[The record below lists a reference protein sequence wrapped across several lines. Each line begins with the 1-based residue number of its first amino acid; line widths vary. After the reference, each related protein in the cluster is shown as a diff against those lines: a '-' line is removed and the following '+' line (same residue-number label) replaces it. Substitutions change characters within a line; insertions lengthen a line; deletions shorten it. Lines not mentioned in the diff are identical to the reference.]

1 MPDRIANVLRSKK
14 SGHIAMVPLCTF
26 IGYGGYVGT
35 PPYELLPPGAT
46 AMDVGETLLRVLERS
61 GPTGVHIEDAKA
73 HLAELEDA
81 TTRQAKKLCE
91 GSRPT
96 TAGVAAR
103 SDRWRVEH
111 RHRRKS
117 VTVTPLVYDS
127 GSRTDVDDVE
137 KMVRVALRDGAARL
151 GECFRSGR

>member
-14 SGHIAMVPLCTF
+14 SGHIAMFPLCTF
-26 IGYGGYVGT
+26 VGYGAYVGT
-35 PPYELLPPGAT
+35 PPYELLPPEAT
-46 AMDVGETLLRVLERS
+46 AVEVGETLLRVLERS
-61 GPTGVHIEDAKA
+61 GPTGVHIKEARA
-73 HLAELEDA
+73 HLAKLEDA

-111 RHRRKS
+111 RHGRKS
-117 VTVTPLVYDS
+117 VNVTPLVYDS
-127 GSRTDVDDVE
+127 RSRNDLDDVE
-137 KMVRVALRDGAARL
+137 EMVRVALRDGPVRL
-151 GECFRSGR
+151 GECFLG